1 MRQQD
6 PTIRLFGPGSGNPA
20 APAEARPEIGPD
32 DPHRFINRELSW
44 LAFNERVLAEARSAR
59 HPLLERVRFLSISAN
74 NLNEFYMVRVAGLK
88 GQQQAGVMVRTPEGL
103 DPSEQLALINQR
115 VRALMKD
122 QQDCWRDLQVELRA
136 EAIDVLNPDELTDDD
151 RRWIG
156 EHFDQDIL
164 PVLTPI
170 AIDPAHPFPF
180 LPNLGFALVIELQRG
195 NQRDT
200 MNALVPLPTLLKRF
214 IRLPGEGMRFLSLER
229 LVALHVD
236 RLFPGY
242 EVVEVGICRVLR
254 DSDIEIEE
262 EAEDLVRFYET
273 ALKERRR
280 GSVIRLS
287 INTGMSEELREFLA
301 RELEASPEDVFPL
314 DGMIGLADTDE
325 LITGERPELMFPPF
339 EPRFPERVRDHRGNC
354 FDAIRAKDFV
364 VHHPYESFDVVV
376 QFLRQAARDPDVLAI
391 KQTLY
396 RTSDDSPIVA
406 ALREA
411 AEAGKAVTALV
422 EVKARFDEERNIRW
436 ARDLAEAGAHVVFGF
451 VTLKTHAKISL
462 VVRREGDGLR
472 SYCHFG
478 TGNYHPITAR
488 IYTDLAYFTCD
499 EALCRDAVDLFNY
512 MTGTARPEKLAK
524 LKFSPIDLRRTI
536 LDLVEDEI
544 GHARAGRPATIWAK
558 MNSLVDDEI
567 IDAFYRA
574 SQAGVRIHLVVRG
587 ICCLRPGVPGLS
599 DNIVVTSIIGR
610 FLEHSRIY
618 CFGAGQPMP
627 SPAAKVFFSSADLM
641 PRNLDR
647 RVETLVPVEN
657 PTVHRQIVDRIMLAN
672 IRDEANAWV
681 MDAAGDYHRPD
692 AGPDPFSCHAYFMT
706 NPSLS
711 GRGSAIKRGGER
723 ELLCGAGPEP
733 DALENAGDPRR
744 SDPPPGPL

>member
-1 MRQQD
+1 MRQQG
-6 PTIRLFGPGSGNPA
+6 PTIRLFGPGSGNPVPDA
-20 APAEARPEIGPD
+20 DSQPEIGPD
-32 DPHRFINRELSW
+32 SPDRFINRELSW
-44 LAFNERVLAEARSAR
+44 LAFNERVLAEAREDR

-88 GQQQAGVMVRTPEGL
+88 GQQQAGVTFRTPEGL
-103 DPSEQLALINQR
+103 SPGDQLSLINRR
-115 VRALMKD
+115 VRRLMKD
-122 QQDCWRDLQVELRA
+122 QQECWRDLQEELKA
-136 EAIDVLNPDELTDDD
+136 EDIAVLTPDELTDAERD
-151 RRWIG
+151 WISRC
-156 EHFDQDIL
+156 FDQDIL

-180 LPNLGFALVIELQRG
+180 LPNLGFALVIQLESDRTESL
-195 NQRDT
+195 
-200 MNALVPLPTLLKRF
+200 NALVPLPTLLDRF
-214 IRLPGEGMRFLSLER
+214 IRMPGEGMRFLSLER
-229 LVALHVD
+229 LVALHID

-242 EVVEVGICRVLR
+242 TVVEVGICRVLR

-287 INTGMSEELREFLA
+287 INTGMSEALRAFLV
-301 RELEASPEDVFPL
+301 RELEASPEDVFAL

-325 LITGERPELMFPPF
+325 LITGERPELMFSPF
-339 EPRFPERVRDHRGNC
+339 EARFPERVRDYHGNC

-376 QFLRQAARDPDVLAI
+376 QFLHQAARDPDVLAI

-396 RTSDDSPIVA
+396 RTSDNSPIVA
-406 ALREA
+406 ALQEA

-436 ARDLAEAGAHVVFGF
+436 ARDLADAGAQVVFGF

-462 VVRREGDGLR
+462 VVRREGYGLR

-478 TGNYHPITAR
+478 TGNYHPVTAR

-499 EALCRDAVDLFNY
+499 EALCRDAVHLFNY
-512 MTGTARPEKLAK
+512 MTGTARPESLAK
-524 LKFSPIDLRRTI
+524 LKFSPIDLRSTI
-536 LDLVEDEI
+536 VELIEDEMA
-544 GHARAGRPATIWAK
+544 HARAGRPATIWAK

-567 IDAFYRA
+567 IDALYRA
-574 SQAGVRIHLVVRG
+574 SGAGVQIHLVVRG
-587 ICCLRPGVPGLS
+587 ICCLRPSVAGLS
-599 DNIVVTSIIGR
+599 DNITVTSIVGR

-618 CFGAGQPMP
+618 CFGAGHPMP
-627 SPAAKVFFSSADLM
+627 SPSARVYFSSADLM

-657 PTVHRQIVDRIMLAN
+657 ETVHRQILAQIMSAN
-672 IRDEANAWV
+672 IRDQANTWV
-681 MDAAGDYHRPD
+681 MDDTGEYHRPD
-692 AGPDPFSCHAYFMT
+692 GAPDPFSCHAYFMN

-711 GRGSAIKRGGER
+711 GRGSAMTRGDGDDYES
-723 ELLCGAGPEP
+723 ELDRTGVP
-733 DALENAGDPRR
+733 DAETA
-744 SDPPPGPL
+744 